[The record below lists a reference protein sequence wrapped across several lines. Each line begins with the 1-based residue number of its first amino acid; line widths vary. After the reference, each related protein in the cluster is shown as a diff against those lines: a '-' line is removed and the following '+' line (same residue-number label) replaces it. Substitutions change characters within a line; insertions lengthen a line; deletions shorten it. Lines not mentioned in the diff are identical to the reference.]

1 MLTIGNRTISPFHP
15 PYIIAEI
22 GVNHDG
28 SPQQAAQLIEMA
40 RYASADA
47 VKFQFFTAD
56 NLLSKQAQLAQ
67 YQKSQNASDPVE
79 LLRNLELS
87 VEQLKPLVTLAHSL
101 GLHAIVTIFSL
112 EHVESVASLP
122 WDAFKSASPDII
134 NLPLLTELDQTGKPL
149 IISTG
154 AADRDEI
161 ARTVKKELGSAF
173 LHCVSAY
180 PVPDDKA
187 QLAGIRALKNL
198 IDDLQPGASIP
209 VGYSDHT
216 TSIITG
222 ALAVAAGATILEKH
236 ITIDRTKPGPDHEAS
251 LEPDQFREYI
261 TLARK
266 AWHALGPHEIIV
278 QEIEKDVR
286 TVSRQ
291 SIVTTRRIE
300 KGETITRPDLTVK
313 RPGTGIEPFRINE
326 IVGSTAATTI
336 PPDTPIQYRDI
347 NNKIST
353 TAHA

>member
-28 SPQQAAQLIEMA
+28 SPQQAARLIEIA
-40 RYASADA
+40 RDASADA

-56 NLLSKQAQLAQ
+56 HLLSKQAKLAQ

-87 VEQLKPLVTLAHSL
+87 IEQLKPLVTLAHSL
-101 GLHAIVTIFSL
+101 GLHAIVTIFSI

-122 WDAFKSASPDII
+122 WDAFKSASPDIV
-134 NLPLLTELDQTGKPL
+134 NTPLLHELHNTEKPL

-154 AADRDEI
+154 AANRHEI
-161 ARTVKKELGSAF
+161 SNIINKKLGSAY

-180 PVPDDKA
+180 PVPDENS
-187 QLAGIRALKNL
+187 QLGGIRALNAL
-198 IDDLQPGASIP
+198 LDELTTDTDIP

-216 TSIITG
+216 TNILTG
-222 ALAVAAGATILEKH
+222 ALAVAVGASILEKH
-236 ITIDRTKPGPDHEAS
+236 ITLDRTLTGPDHEAS
-251 LEPDQFREYI
+251 FEPNQFTKYVDH
-261 TLARK
+261 AQN
-266 AWHALGPHEIIV
+266 AWLMLGKHDVIV
-278 QEIEKDVR
+278 QDIEQDVR

-291 SIVTTRRIE
+291 SIVSTHQIE
-300 KGETITRPDLTVK
+300 KGETITRDDLTIK

-326 IVGSTAATTI
+326 IIGSMALTTI
-336 PPDTPIQYRDI
+336 PPDTPLQFKNI
-347 NNKIST
+347 NSKIST
-353 TAHA
+353 MV